1 MSKSLAFCKRGR
13 RWLRVIDQLYA
24 YTFPRRQYLK
34 IISLV
39 ILFALSKSSLAQGI
53 NLEKLELP
61 DGFSISVYAEVENPR
76 QLAYGP
82 DNTVFVGS
90 LRGKVWALK
99 SHADGAAVSEVS
111 VVAEGLNTPT
121 GVAYYGGD
129 LYIGEINRI
138 SKISDI
144 GSKPTDPQVTETV
157 SSSLPSRR
165 HHGFKFLAI
174 GADEKI
180 YFPVGAPCNVCEVE
194 EYFGTLMKMNLDGS
208 GMEIIARGVR
218 NTVGFDFHPISG
230 ELWFTDNGRDMLG
243 DDVPACEINRLE
255 FNGQHFGFPY
265 IHQGDLP
272 DPRFGSGYNPSD
284 YAAPVLKLGAHVAP
298 LGLTFSRGNRMPSRF
313 RNAVFWAEHGSWNRS
328 QKNGYRVMVG
338 EISESNNS
346 IISNEP
352 FISGWLDGQD
362 HWGRPVDILNMPDGS
377 LLISDDMANAVYRV
391 VYNQ

>member
-1 MSKSLAFCKRGR
+1 MKFFNLIFVISIAMPCFGQSLDLNK
-13 RWLRVIDQLYA
+13 LR
-24 YTFPRRQYLK
+24 
-34 IISLV
+34 
-39 ILFALSKSSLAQGI
+39 
-53 NLEKLELP
+53 LP

-76 QLAYGP
+76 QLTLG
-82 DNTVFVGS
+82 DENTVYVGS
-90 LRGKVWALK
+90 LRGKVWSLK
-99 SHADGAAVSEVS
+99 SSADGVAASEVS

-144 GSKPTDPQVTETV
+144 VSKPNVPQMTETV
-157 SSSLPSRR
+157 SNSLPNRR

-174 GADEKI
+174 GPDEKI

-208 GMEIIARGVR
+208 GMEIIAQGVR

-243 DDVPACEINRLE
+243 DDIPACEINRLE

-272 DPRFGSGYNPSD
+272 DPRFGSGHNPSD
-284 YAAPVLKLGAHVAP
+284 YTAPVLKLGAHVAP

-313 RNAVFWAEHGSWNRS
+313 GNTVFWAEHGSWNRS

-338 EISESNNS
+338 EINESNNS

-377 LLISDDMANAVYRV
+377 LLISDDMANVVYRV

>member
-1 MSKSLAFCKRGR
+1 MKFFNLIFVISIAMPCFGQGVDLNK
-13 RWLRVIDQLYA
+13 LR
-24 YTFPRRQYLK
+24 
-34 IISLV
+34 
-39 ILFALSKSSLAQGI
+39 
-53 NLEKLELP
+53 LP

-76 QLAYGP
+76 QLALG
-82 DNTVFVGS
+82 DENTVYVGS
-90 LRGKVWALK
+90 LRGKVWSLK
-99 SHADGAAVSEVS
+99 SSADGAAASEVS

-144 GSKPTDPQVTETV
+144 VSKPNVPQMTETV
-157 SSSLPSRR
+157 SNSLPNRR

-174 GADEKI
+174 GPDEKI

-208 GMEIIARGVR
+208 GMEIIAQGVR

-243 DDVPACEINRLE
+243 DDIPACEINRLE

-272 DPRFGSGYNPSD
+272 DPRFGSGHNPSD
-284 YAAPVLKLGAHVAP
+284 YTAPVLKLGAHVAP
-298 LGLTFSRGNRMPSRF
+298 LGLTFSRGNRMPSTF
-313 RNAVFWAEHGSWNRS
+313 GNAVFWAEHGSWNRS

-377 LLISDDMANAVYRV
+377 LLISDDMANVVYRV

>member
-1 MSKSLAFCKRGR
+1 MKFFNLIFVISIAMPCFGQGVDLNK
-13 RWLRVIDQLYA
+13 LR
-24 YTFPRRQYLK
+24 
-34 IISLV
+34 
-39 ILFALSKSSLAQGI
+39 
-53 NLEKLELP
+53 LP

-76 QLAYGP
+76 QLALG
-82 DNTVFVGS
+82 DENTVYVGS
-90 LRGKVWALK
+90 LRGKVWSLK
-99 SHADGAAVSEVS
+99 SSADGAAASEVS

-121 GVAYYGGD
+121 GVAYYDGD

-144 GSKPTDPQVTETV
+144 GARPNVPQETDTV
-157 SSSLPSRR
+157 SNSLPSRR

-174 GADEKI
+174 GPDEKI

-194 EYFGTLMKMNLDGS
+194 EYFGTLMKMNLDGE
-208 GMEIIARGVR
+208 GMEIIAQGVR
-218 NTVGFDFHPISG
+218 NTV
-230 ELWFTDNGRDMLG
+230 
-243 DDVPACEINRLE
+243 
-255 FNGQHFGFPY
+255 
-265 IHQGDLP
+265 
-272 DPRFGSGYNPSD
+272 
-284 YAAPVLKLGAHVAP
+284 
-298 LGLTFSRGNRMPSRF
+298 LGLTFSRGNRMPSTF
-313 RNAVFWAEHGSWNRS
+313 GNAVFWAEHGSWNRS

-377 LLISDDMANAVYRV
+377 LLISDDMANVVYRV